1 VIEKDMIRQP
11 VVAGQF
17 YPGEKE
23 ELESMI
29 QSCFEHK
36 FGPGTDSIKSSGKIF
51 GVICPHAGYVYSG
64 PTACH
69 SYKAIS
75 SQNPE
80 LAIIIGPNHFGVG
93 KNAATMIDAQ
103 WKTPLGKV
111 QVDTESA
118 TKIAE
123 ISEYIEI
130 DEYSHSQD
138 HSLEVQIPMLQE
150 ILSNEFQIL
159 PIILRAQ
166 DMKTAMDVGNAVYEI
181 AKSKNAII
189 IASSDFTH
197 YEENSFAH
205 QQDKALIEPI
215 LEMNVDKFYQVLY
228 ERKITACG
236 YGAMASAMIACKKMG
251 ATKGELLSYSTSG
264 DVSGDT
270 DSVVGYGAIK
280 FV

>member
-1 VIEKDMIRQP
+1 MIRQP

-17 YPGEKE
+17 YPGEKT
-23 ELESMI
+23 ELENMI
-29 QSCFEHK
+29 HSCFEHEY
-36 FGPGTDSIKSSGKIF
+36 GPGTDSVDASEKIF
-51 GVICPHAGYVYSG
+51 GVVCPHAGYVYSG

-69 SYKAIS
+69 SFKAIS

-93 KNAATMIDAQ
+93 KDAATMIDVQ
-103 WKTPLGKV
+103 WQTPLGRV
-111 QVDTESA
+111 QVDSA
-118 TKIAE
+118 SAKQLAE
-123 ISEYIEI
+123 ISDIIEI
-130 DEYSHSQD
+130 DEFSHSQD

-159 PIILRAQ
+159 PIILRSQ
-166 DMKTAMDVGNAVYEI
+166 EMKTAIDVGNAVYEI
-181 AKSKNAII
+181 AKEKNAII

-215 LEMNVDKFYQVLY
+215 LDLDIDKFYQVLY
-228 ERKITACG
+228 DRKVTACG

-251 ATKGELLSYSTSG
+251 ATSGELLSYATSG

-270 DSVVGYGAIK
+270 ESVVGYGSIK

>member
-1 VIEKDMIRQP
+1 MIRQP

-17 YPGEKE
+17 YPDKKE
-23 ELESMI
+23 DLENMI
-29 QSCFEHK
+29 KYCIEHK
-36 FGPGTDSIKSSGKIF
+36 YGPGLQQIQTDEKIF
-51 GVICPHAGYVYSG
+51 GIICPHAGYVYSG

-69 SYKAIS
+69 SYKSIS
-75 SQNPE
+75 SQSPE

-93 KNAATMIDAQ
+93 EDVATMTDTKWQ
-103 WKTPLGKV
+103 TPLGMV
-111 QVDTESA
+111 QVDSEA
-118 TKIAE
+118 AKEIVKISN
-123 ISEYIEI
+123 IIQI

-138 HSLEVQIPMLQE
+138 HSLEVQIPMLQS

-159 PIILRAQ
+159 PIILRSQ
-166 DMKTAMDVGNAVYEI
+166 DLETAKDVGNAISEI
-181 AKSKNAII
+181 AKKKNTMI

-205 QQDKALIEPI
+205 LQDKALIEPI
-215 LEMNVDKFYQVLY
+215 LEMDVNRFYQVLR
-228 ERKITACG
+228 EKRVTACG
-236 YGAMASAMIACKKMG
+236 YGAMASAMIACKNLG
-251 ATKGELLSYSTSG
+251 ATRGELLSYATSG

>member
-1 VIEKDMIRQP
+1 MIRKP

-17 YPGEKE
+17 YPERE
-23 ELESMI
+23 EDLKRVIKHCIDHEY
-29 QSCFEHK
+29 
-36 FGPGTDSIKSSGKIF
+36 GPGNNPKTSNDKIY
-51 GVICPHAGYVYSG
+51 GIICPHAGYVYSG

-93 KNAATMIDAQ
+93 KDAATMIDSQ
-103 WKTPLGKV
+103 WQTPLGMV
-111 QVDTESA
+111 SIDSESA
-118 TKIAE
+118 KQVAE
-123 ISEYIEI
+123 ISEFIEI

-150 ILSNEFQIL
+150 MLSNEFQIL

-166 DMKTAMDVGNAVYEI
+166 DMKTVMDVGNAVYEI
-181 AKSKNAII
+181 AKRKNAII
-189 IASSDFTH
+189 VASSDFTH

-215 LEMNVDKFYQVLY
+215 LEMDVERFYQVLY
-228 ERKITACG
+228 ERRVTACG

-251 ATKGELLSYSTSG
+251 ATKGELLSYATSG

-270 DSVVGYGAIK
+270 ESVVGYGAIK

>member
-1 VIEKDMIRQP
+1 MIREP

-17 YPGEKE
+17 YPRRKDD
-23 ELESMI
+23 LENMI
-29 QSCFEHK
+29 KYCMEHK
-36 FGPGTDSIKSSGKIF
+36 YGPGSKPVLSNEKIF

-69 SYKAIS
+69 SYMSFA

-80 LAIIIGPNHFGVG
+80 LVIIIGPNHFGIG
-93 KNAATMIDAQ
+93 KDVATMVDAQ
-103 WKTPLGKV
+103 WKTPLGMV
-111 QVDTESA
+111 QIDSESA
-118 TKIAE
+118 RKISE
-123 ISEYIEI
+123 ISKFVEI

-150 ILSNEFQIL
+150 ILSSDFQIL

-166 DMKTAMDVGNAVYEI
+166 DMETAMDVGNAVSEI
-181 AKSKNAII
+181 AKRKNTII
-189 IASSDFTH
+189 VASSDFTH

-205 QQDKALIEPI
+205 KQDKALIEPI
-215 LEMNVDKFYQVLY
+215 LDMEVERFYQVL
-228 ERKITACG
+228 RNKRVTACG
-236 YGAMASAMIACKKMG
+236 YGAMASTMIACKNLG
-251 ATKGELLSYSTSG
+251 ATKGELLSYATSG

-270 DSVVGYGAIK
+270 ESVVGYSAIK